1 MCCFKTLFHTLIS
14 WCAPKLLGCL
24 QFFEIRQ
31 CCHPPFIWWLLKTS
45 SYLSVGPFFW
55 GAADVIFNS
64 SALSLE
70 KVFSLWLPMA
80 SFIAHGLWTVFSEP
94 EGIFMSSDL
103 FLSNF
108 IKYIVIIPKY
118 LETIFSSI
126 FYKKK
131 SVTQQDKN
139 QDPLSFHIVYKF
151 EIK

>member
-1 MCCFKTLFHTLIS
+1 
-14 WCAPKLLGCL
+14 
-24 QFFEIRQ
+24 
-31 CCHPPFIWWLLKTS
+31 
-45 SYLSVGPFFW
+45 
-55 GAADVIFNS
+55 
-64 SALSLE
+64 
-70 KVFSLWLPMA
+70 
-80 SFIAHGLWTVFSEP
+80 
-94 EGIFMSSDL
+94 MSSDL